1 MNIATINEILFP
13 FTLFFG
19 YFCLACLLVSKQQQ
33 AANHTAE
40 IKRAFSAEFDPE
52 PLARL
57 KGKNHKSQVKNEDI
71 LLPFDFCLL
80 TSPKALPPAKARK
93 HNTTAPLS
101 NPVLITPAPKPEL
114 SLVPSVA
121 DSLKDIDLDRLP
133 LRQARK
139 VARVLGIKQ
148 KCNGKDK
155 PLKFLRAEIKQRLKE
170 EPTAAQTI
178 QALLAA

>member
-33 AANHTAE
+33 AANPTTE

-52 PLARL
+52 PQPTL
-57 KGKNHKSQVKNEDI
+57 
-71 LLPFDFCLL
+71 
-80 TSPKALPPAKARK
+80 ALPAAKARK

-114 SLVPSVA
+114 TVVTSVA

-148 KCNGKDK
+148 KVSGKDK
-155 PLKFLRAEIKQRLKE
+155 PLNFLRAEIKQRLKV
-170 EPTAAQTI
+170 EPTTARTI
-178 QALLAA
+178 QTAIAA